1 MLSYTYVDGEGK
13 RKSRFI
19 FLFDLDSTIT
29 RQEILPTIAE
39 EFGVFE
45 EMRALTE
52 RTMRGELPFK
62 QSFLQRVELLKGIPV
77 SEVREL
83 TGNMKLNRYL
93 MEFMKRYQ
101 NRCYIVTGNLDVWIE
116 NLVKKLGM
124 EKSTF
129 CSKALVENDYIQD
142 VLSVVDKNAVINQ
155 MVLPFVAV
163 GDGNNDAE
171 MIEAAEIGIGYGGVR
186 EIAPSVLA
194 CASHAV
200 YQEEKLVEF
209 LERLV

>member
-1 MLSYTYVDGEGK
+1 MNASRYV
-13 RKSRFI
+13 

-29 RQEILPTIAE
+29 RQEILPTIAT
-39 EFGVFE
+39 EFGVFK
-45 EMRALTE
+45 EMSALTE

-62 QSFLQRVELLKGIPV
+62 QSFLQRVELLKNISV
-77 SEVREL
+77 SQVCNLVGEIA
-83 TGNMKLNRYL
+83 LNEPL
-93 MEFMKRYQ
+93 VQFIKRYQ
-101 NRCYIVTGNLDVWIE
+101 NRCYIVTGNLDIWIDR
-116 NLVKKLGM
+116 LIKKLGM
-124 EKSTF
+124 EKNTF
-129 CSKALVENDYIQD
+129 CSKALVDNDYIQD
-142 VLSVVDKNAVINQ
+142 VSSIVDKNAVISQ
-155 MVLPFVAV
+155 MVLPFVAI

-200 YQEEKLVEF
+200 YQEKKLTEF

>member
-1 MLSYTYVDGEGK
+1 MANA
-13 RKSRFI
+13 SRYI